1 MTIKKQIQC
10 FACLKTAYLTSF
22 ILLFFIFFSSL
33 SGFSKTAPPKTFWL
47 KQDLVIG
54 KESGDRNL
62 VLAGVENIALDSE
75 ENIYVLDRKNFRIQ
89 KFSPEGRFLS
99 SVIIGRGQGPD
110 EVSDILSMAV
120 TENGGIYVLDR
131 EGRKILIIDEKGNF
145 KKSFNLEFN
154 ATNIVSCSNQELIIL
169 GFYKDL
175 ILHIFGLD
183 GVYQNSFGEPFE
195 VPASYAKYRNFPQL
209 KLPKRADFSRDGTI
223 LLVNPYK
230 YEIVVYKKGKL
241 DGIMSYKSD
250 FFRPLEIKERGE
262 GMISL
267 VFPWVSA
274 LKYQNRLYVTID
286 DLNSDTP
293 NQLDIFENGKFVS
306 SVKLKGFAYAVDE
319 KGRIFCA
326 EGEDVPQVVRYFV
339 QEGK

>member
-1 MTIKKQIQC
+1 LTIKKQKQF
-10 FACLKTAYLTSF
+10 FACLKTTYLTFF
-22 ILLFFIFFSSL
+22 ILLSFVFFSPL
-33 SGFSKTAPPKTFWL
+33 SGFTKAAHSKSFWL

-54 KESGDRNL
+54 QEGGDKNL

-110 EVSDILSMAV
+110 EVSAILSIAV

-154 ATNIVSCSNQELIIL
+154 ATNIVSCPNQELVIL
-169 GFYKDL
+169 GFYKNL
-175 ILHIFGLD
+175 ILHIFSLD
-183 GVYQNSFGEPFE
+183 GVYLDSFGEPFE
-195 VPASYAKYRNFPQL
+195 VPASYAKYKNFPQL
-209 KLPKRADFSRDGTI
+209 KSPKRADFSRDGTI
-223 LLVNPYK
+223 LLVNPYR
-230 YEIVVYKKGKL
+230 YEIVTYKKSKV
-241 DGIMSYKSD
+241 DGIISHKSD

-262 GMISL
+262 GMISM

-274 LKYQNRLYVTID
+274 LKYQNKLYVTID

-293 NQLDIFENGKFVS
+293 NQLDIFEKGKFVS
-306 SVKLKGFAYAVDE
+306 SVKLKGFAYTIDK
-319 KGRIFCA
+319 KGRIYCA